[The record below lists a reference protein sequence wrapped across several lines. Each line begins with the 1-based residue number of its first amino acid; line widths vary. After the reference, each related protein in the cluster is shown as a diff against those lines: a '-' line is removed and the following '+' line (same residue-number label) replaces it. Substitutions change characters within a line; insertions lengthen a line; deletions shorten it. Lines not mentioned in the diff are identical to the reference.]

1 MREIV
6 ETRNLGPWQVTPVGL
21 GCMQLSRVR
30 TSPPDVLNDRPY
42 AVAVIHSAL
51 DAGITLLDTADI
63 YAPSWNTFGHNEK
76 LVGDAL
82 RSWSGTPEQKTKVV
96 VATKIGITRGPGE
109 SWGRASTKDYFLRA
123 AEASAL
129 RLGVEKIQ
137 LLQHHRMNP
146 EMTFEEQFENV
157 LVLKE
162 RGIVEQ
168 IGLSNVNLE
177 QLERAIKIGGSA
189 KDGGVISV
197 QNEFS
202 PRYRLWSEVIDYC
215 AQNEISYLPWSPY
228 GGLGRSGGIAS
239 GDFGVFNQLGQ
250 RKKVSPYAIA
260 ISWLLHRSS
269 TIIPIPGASRPEQIV
284 DSLVGATIELTNEE
298 FAEIQASLPA
308 NPQLDDELIDQ
319 PLFRD

>member
-1 MREIV
+1 MSEMM
-6 ETRNLGPWQVTPVGL
+6 ETRKLGPWQVTAVGL

-30 TSPPDVLNDRPY
+30 TSPPEVLNDRPH
-42 AVAVIHSAL
+42 AVSVIHGAL

-76 LVGDAL
+76 LVGEAIQ
-82 RSWSGTPEQKTKVV
+82 SWSGTPEQKAKIV

-137 LLQHHRMNP
+137 LLHHHRMNP
-146 EMTFEEQFENV
+146 EMTFEAQFENL

-162 RGIVEQ
+162 RGIVDQ

-177 QLERAIKIGGSA
+177 QLKRAIKIGGCA
-189 KDGGVISV
+189 KAGGVISV

-202 PRYRLWSEVIDYC
+202 PRYRLWSEVIDFC
-215 AQNEISYLPWSPY
+215 AQNEIAYLPWSPY
-228 GGLGRSGGIAS
+228 GGLGRTGGIAS
-239 GDFGVFNQLGQ
+239 GNFGVFNQVGQ
-250 RKKVSPYAIA
+250 RKKVSPYAVA

-269 TIIPIPGASRPEQIV
+269 TMIPIPGASRSEQIV
-284 DSLVGATIELTNEE
+284 DSLVGTTIELTNQE
-298 FAEIQASLPA
+298 FAEIETSLPV
-308 NPQLDDELIDQ
+308 NPQLDGELIDQ
-319 PLFRD
+319 PPFRD